1 MPIDLEIRRFAMP
14 DGILGTQAV
23 VLGVTQDARQK
34 MAETFLRRKETE
46 HITGMGRA
54 TIYKRISE
62 GTFPKPVKIGKRSVR
77 WIESEVSEWVRKRI
91 EESRQS

>member
-1 MPIDLEIRRFAMP
+1 LRHRQSCLDLN
-14 DGILGTQAV
+14 
-23 VLGVTQDARQK
+23 QDTE
-34 MAETFLRRKETE
+34 AEMDKFLRRKETE